1 MTEVKGFFYPRTA
14 GGRSS
19 LIPSPPWYYSGDLLT
34 VEYRTD
40 PARVAELLPAPL
52 ELAEED
58 PGAVA
63 LIWADWQ
70 SCSSSREELLDPVRA
85 QYKEAFVVV
94 RCSFQSQ
101 TYSRCVYIWVDK
113 DFAIGRGIHQ
123 GYPKKLGSMWQTR
136 PHPFAQG
143 APQVGAGGVF
153 GATLAAG
160 DRRLAEAVL
169 TLREESETNGFVN
182 AHKMAHHR
190 IFPGIEADAPDA
202 YAELIESGASE
213 FEARAGL
220 DRRRRATALRLP
232 DRRTVPAHRRRD
244 HRRLLPPGGRRLERR
259 PVAGDADPAGHGCR
273 GDPMSS
279 KPVQSNPGADVAS
292 VEDVSVD
299 TRHWIGGQRVASATT
314 FDDISPIDET
324 VIAKVHAGGQQEVDA
339 AVAAAR
345 AAFPAWAALSRPERA
360 ELLRAVADGV
370 DKRAEDLSRVETR
383 DNGSLLRS
391 HRRGVM
397 PRVAMNFRYF
407 ADYLHKLEHP
417 DEEIRGHRER
427 FTYHPAGVTAIITPW
442 NAPLMLATW
451 RIGPALAAGN
461 TVVLKPPEWAPLTA
475 SLLADIT
482 KEAGLP
488 DGVFNV
494 VQGTGREA
502 GAPLTRHD
510 GIRRLSFT
518 GSVPTAGVIA
528 AAAAKNIV
536 PLSFELGGKSPL
548 LVFDDAD
555 LDLAVNLAVEQFDNA
570 GQVCLGAFRIL
581 VQDGIAEEFLE
592 RVRAKAATL
601 VQGDPRDEATDV
613 SALVSRPHFERVD
626 GFVSR
631 AKAAGARAV
640 LGGGPNEELGG
651 LFYAPTILADAAE
664 GSEILTEEVFGP
676 VLTVQTFSTE
686 EHGVAM
692 ANNTRFGLAATLVTG
707 DPERAERVSLALNAG
722 TVWVNCFFVRDL
734 GAPFGGNGK
743 SGIGREGGIWSFDFY
758 SDIKNTVFAPTGWN
772 TETRERNANG

>member
-40 PARVAELLPAPL
+40 PARVAELLPGPTGAGRGGPRRRGAHL
-52 ELAEED
+52 GRLA
-58 PGAVA
+58 V
-63 LIWADWQ
+63 LLR
-70 SCSSSREELLDPVRA
+70 SREELLDPVRA

-220 DRRRRATALRLP
+220 DRRRRATALRLA

-339 AVAAAR
+339 AVAAAQ

-370 DKRAEDLSRVETR
+370 DKRAEELSRVETR

-397 PRVAMNFRYF
+397 PRVG
-407 ADYLHKLEHP
+407 
-417 DEEIRGHRER
+417 DEL
-427 FTYHPAGVTAIITPW
+427 
-442 NAPLMLATW
+442 PLL
-451 RIGPALAAGN
+451 
-461 TVVLKPPEWAPLTA
+461 
-475 SLLADIT
+475 
-482 KEAGLP
+482 
-488 DGVFNV
+488 
-494 VQGTGREA
+494 
-502 GAPLTRHD
+502 
-510 GIRRLSFT
+510 RRLSAT
-518 GSVPTAGVIA
+518 SSAIRTRRSAGTASGSPTTRPA
-528 AAAAKNIV
+528 
-536 PLSFELGGKSPL
+536 
-548 LVFDDAD
+548 
-555 LDLAVNLAVEQFDNA
+555 
-570 GQVCLGAFRIL
+570 
-581 VQDGIAEEFLE
+581 
-592 RVRAKAATL
+592 
-601 VQGDPRDEATDV
+601 
-613 SALVSRPHFERVD
+613 SRPS
-626 GFVSR
+626 SR
-631 AKAAGARAV
+631 RG
-640 LGGGPNEELGG
+640 
-651 LFYAPTILADAAE
+651 
-664 GSEILTEEVFGP
+664 
-676 VLTVQTFSTE
+676 
-686 EHGVAM
+686 
-692 ANNTRFGLAATLVTG
+692 TR
-707 DPERAERVSLALNAG
+707 R
-722 TVWVNCFFVRDL
+722 
-734 GAPFGGNGK
+734 
-743 SGIGREGGIWSFDFY
+743 
-758 SDIKNTVFAPTGWN
+758 
-772 TETRERNANG
+772 